1 MKVRYSVEAF
11 ALAMVLFTTGL
22 EAALIAAAV
31 VVAGTI
37 LGDTLAEKMAP
48 KAAAVV
54 AGIVTAVLLIGGLS
68 IAGLLELA
76 AIGVEHIGAILV
88 AVLVA
93 KHVSEGVE
101 GAEGNVL
108 KENYVALIVMLVVA
122 IVREV
127 LADGSVFGYE
137 VAEFTAMAGAYGKN
151 PMGLVFAGLGMAA
164 VAAIVKKEAAGC
176 SRCVA
181 IGVAII
187 TVASAALNGG
197 DVVKAII
204 SAAISVVFL
213 VSVQKKMIFSTPGK
227 SFAGFP
233 VEVISLGFITMMLSQ
248 VLA

>member
-31 VVAGTI
+31 VVDGTI

-54 AGIVTAVLLIGGLS
+54 AGIVTAALLIGGLS
-68 IAGLLELA
+68 VAGLMELGA
-76 AIGVEHIGAILV
+76 NVELIGAILV

-108 KENYVALIVMLVVA
+108 KENYVALAIMLIVA

-127 LADGSVFGYE
+127 LADGAVFGYE
-137 VAEFTAMAGAYGKN
+137 VAEFTAMSSAYGKN
-151 PMGLVFAGLGMAA
+151 P
-164 VAAIVKKEAAGC
+164 
-176 SRCVA
+176 
-181 IGVAII
+181 
-187 TVASAALNGG
+187 
-197 DVVKAII
+197 
-204 SAAISVVFL
+204 FL
-213 VSVQKKMIFSTPGK
+213 S
-227 SFAGFP
+227 
-233 VEVISLGFITMMLSQ
+233 
-248 VLA
+248 

>member
-22 EAALIAAAV
+22 EAALIAGAV

-48 KAAAVV
+48 KTAAVV

-68 IAGLLELA
+68 VAGLLTGG
-76 AIGVEHIGAILV
+76 IGADHIAAILV

-108 KENYVALIVMLVVA
+108 KENYVALAIMLVVA
-122 IVREV
+122 ILREV
-127 LADGSVFGYE
+127 LASGAVFGYE
-137 VAEFTAMAGAYGKN
+137 VAEFTAMSGSYGKN
-151 PMGLVFAGLGMAA
+151 PLGLVFAGLGMAA

-181 IGVAII
+181 IAVAVM

-197 DVVKAII
+197 DVVKAVI
-204 SAAISVVFL
+204 SACISVVAL
-213 VSVQKKMIFSTPGK
+213 VSIQKKMIFSTPSK

-233 VEVISLGFITMMLSQ
+233 VEVISLGFVTMMLSQ
-248 VLA
+248 ILA